1 MTSMISMRWLRGTV
15 LAAMLLGS
23 SACGYSLAGR
33 GTFLPSYITTIGV
46 PLFTNQTTVLEID
59 EALTQKVR
67 AELVGRGRYTVV
79 PEALG
84 DAILTGEVTSV
95 TLVPVAFN
103 ADRQASRY
111 SVGVTIK
118 LEFRDM
124 KAGVVLW
131 ENSGFVVTEQ
141 YDVTTPAAGNAD
153 VAAFLGQ
160 EGTALDRLS
169 SRFARDAVSAILEA
183 F

>member
-1 MTSMISMRWLRGTV
+1 MNRIRARLV
-15 LAAMLLGS
+15 ALLAAVLLAS
-23 SACGYSLAGR
+23 SGCGYSLAGR
-33 GTFLPSYITTIGV
+33 GTFLPSYISTIGV
-46 PLFTNQTTVLEID
+46 PLFTNQTTVLDID
-59 EALTQKVR
+59 EVLTQKLR

-79 PEALG
+79 PEAQG
-84 DAILTGEVTSV
+84 DAILRGEVMSV

-103 ADRQASRY
+103 AERQASRY
-111 SVGVTIK
+111 AVGVTIK

-124 KAGVVLW
+124 TNDTVLW
-131 ENSGFVVTEQ
+131 ENPTFVVTEQ
-141 YDVTTPAAGNAD
+141 YDVATPTIGNAD

-160 EGTALDRLS
+160 ENTALDRLS